1 MEDDNVAEDEVDDDD
16 DDDDDDVE
24 DDGVK
29 GEDDDVT
36 RTFCASRRQKNT
48 LAHSRRAM
56 FRENL
61 Q

>member
-1 MEDDNVAEDEVDDDD
+1 MEDDNVAEDEV

-36 RTFCASRRQKNT
+36 RTM
-48 LAHSRRAM
+48 L
-56 FRENL
+56 
-61 Q
+61 

>member
-1 MEDDNVAEDEVDDDD
+1 VEDDNVAEDEV

-36 RTFCASRRQKNT
+36 RTM
-48 LAHSRRAM
+48 L
-56 FRENL
+56 
-61 Q
+61 